1 MSTTTIEDPI
11 EEVRRRID
19 RLQAFAQQRCRCG

>member
-1 MSTTTIEDPI
+1 MSTTTIEDQL

-19 RLQAFAQQRCRCG
+19 RLQAFAQIHAACG